1 MANKVRNNTAIILAG
16 GKGLRVGGDV
26 PKQYLLSEGEPM
38 VMRSLRVFEASEV
51 IDSIV
56 LVVDEAH
63 LDYGLEMVKAH
74 GLTKVKRIVSGGKE
88 RYDSVYNGLLACE
101 SGGGLSGS
109 SHEQP
114 SYVFIHDSARP
125 FITEDV
131 IARTYD
137 AVRECRACVAAVPA
151 KDTIKIADESGLVEA
166 TPPRNRVW
174 IVQTPQ
180 VFDYELLMEAYSIVK
195 AQGMAG
201 ITDDAM
207 IMERSG
213 LSRVRLVMG
222 DYANVKVTTPEDL
235 RLL

>member
-1 MANKVRNNTAIILAG
+1 MAERSRKNTAIILAG

-26 PKQYLLSEGEPM
+26 PKQYLVTDGEPM

-63 LDYGLEMVKAH
+63 LDFGREMVRVS
-74 GLTKVKRIVSGGKE
+74 GLKKVEAVVPGGKE
-88 RYDSVYNGLLACE
+88 RYDSVYNGLLACAGE
-101 SGGGLSGS
+101 SAP
-109 SHEQP
+109 QRRP
-114 SYVFIHDSARP
+114 AYVFIHDSARP
-125 FITEDV
+125 FITGEV
-131 IARTYD
+131 IARTYE
-137 AVRECRACVAAVPA
+137 AVRVCRACVAAVPA

-166 TPPRNRVW
+166 TPPRDRVW

>member
-1 MANKVRNNTAIILAG
+1 MTERSRKNTAIILAG

-26 PKQYLLSEGEPM
+26 PKQFLISDGEPM

-51 IDSIV
+51 IDSII

-63 LDYGLEMVKAH
+63 LDFGREMVRAN
-74 GLTKVKRIVSGGKE
+74 GLNKVEAVVPGGKE
-88 RYDSVYNGLLACE
+88 RYDSVYNGLLAC
-101 SGGGLSGS
+101 SATT
-109 SHEQP
+109 
-114 SYVFIHDSARP
+114 YVFIHDSARP
-125 FITEDV
+125 FITEEV
-131 IARTYD
+131 IVRTYE

-151 KDTIKIADESGLVEA
+151 KDTIKIADESGFVEV
-166 TPPRNRVW
+166 TPPRGRIW

-180 VFDYELLMEAYSIVK
+180 VFDYDLLMEAYSIVK
-195 AQGMAG
+195 SQGMTG

-213 LSRVRLVMG
+213 LARVRLVMG